1 MFSTILER
9 MIKVKV
15 PDRNDPSKNVEIN
28 RYVID
33 KNEEP
38 TAVVFGKFIP
48 FSGPNGHG
56 RLVDLAKEKFKN
68 VVIVSP
74 TRKGNEPLVDI
85 FTDDQKEEII
95 KKATDLKFIRVDSS
109 IPIRMFT
116 RIVQAGIDRP
126 VFIVGPDRINDFK
139 RYFVEYNEDN
149 EGTEDQ
155 NDKDFGKGEYY
166 FLETRGKNQT
176 SGTKVREALINNNK
190 EEFLRLTGYYGDDMW
205 NMMRQMLKKNGVIKE
220 YFDKNFNFTKFYF
233 LVEGGNVKVKGQSA
247 HKIPMDQIT
256 AKQFDDIKAEII
268 GALKALDKS
277 FQAKYK
283 KPLFPN
289 IDTNIESG
297 KLFSGSTRPFFTMDY
312 NDYKRHK
319 KYVGD
324 IDIQIPEELDKEL
337 GEFLKD
343 NEGKKFGKMTF
354 LGEGGASPTQYN
366 TIFKSTIIPDLVEN
380 IQFDFEPTQWEK
392 GTPTEFATFA
402 HYSDWDDV
410 KANVKGAFSK
420 LLMRALVA
428 SKERLGDIAVMT
440 PTGKIS
446 KSVKFE
452 NPAMRKFS
460 VDKGM
465 RVAFEPVLDARGN
478 IQKTPEGKPIY
489 RELDT
494 KKSVYS
500 RDLDDIFAFVFG
512 QVPKGNEKQQMHSF
526 VGLLKLMKKYLDDDT
541 VKMIF
546 SSFLK
551 IIWEK
556 GQEIEVSSE
565 FSEDGIQ
572 EKDFNVKKA
581 AYDQFVKE
589 FPSLKMKD
597 DELKNFVIPFYI
609 DLKGAKARRLEKE
622 KAGK

>member
-1 MFSTILER
+1 
-9 MIKVKV
+9 
-15 PDRNDPSKNVEIN
+15 
-28 RYVID
+28 
-33 KNEEP
+33 
-38 TAVVFGKFIP
+38 
-48 FSGPNGHG
+48 
-56 RLVDLAKEKFKN
+56 
-68 VVIVSP
+68 
-74 TRKGNEPLVDI
+74 
-85 FTDDQKEEII
+85 
-95 KKATDLKFIRVDSS
+95 
-109 IPIRMFT
+109 
-116 RIVQAGIDRP
+116 
-126 VFIVGPDRINDFK
+126 
-139 RYFVEYNEDN
+139 
-149 EGTEDQ
+149 
-155 NDKDFGKGEYY
+155 
-166 FLETRGKNQT
+166 
-176 SGTKVREALINNNK
+176 
-190 EEFLRLTGYYGDDMW
+190 
-205 NMMRQMLKKNGVIKE
+205 
-220 YFDKNFNFTKFYF
+220 
-233 LVEGGNVKVKGQSA
+233 
-247 HKIPMDQIT
+247 
-256 AKQFDDIKAEII
+256 
-268 GALKALDKS
+268 
-277 FQAKYK
+277 
-283 KPLFPN
+283 
-289 IDTNIESG
+289 
-297 KLFSGSTRPFFTMDY
+297 
-312 NDYKRHK
+312 
-319 KYVGD
+319 
-324 IDIQIPEELDKEL
+324 
-337 GEFLKD
+337 
-343 NEGKKFGKMTF
+343 
-354 LGEGGASPTQYN
+354 
-366 TIFKSTIIPDLVEN
+366 
-380 IQFDFEPTQWEK
+380 
-392 GTPTEFATFA
+392 
-402 HYSDWDDV
+402 
-410 KANVKGAFSK
+410 
-420 LLMRALVA
+420 MRALVA